1 LAASIA
7 TRSRIAPGHKTVAA
21 SGQIFSGR
29 GVLVMWFVYFD
40 ESKQDNKVFVYSAL
54 IVDGEQWNSAFEG
67 LKNLRRDL
75 RSKHGV
81 YMRQELHA
89 WKFAA
94 GKGQIADRPVLKP

>member
-1 LAASIA
+1 MN
-7 TRSRIAPGHKTVAA
+7 T
-21 SGQIFSGR
+21 
-29 GVLVMWFVYFD
+29 LVMWFVYFD

-89 WKFAA
+89 WKFTA
-94 GKGQIADRPVLKP
+94 GKGQIADRPVLKPERAIPRWPSSPHWRGRGG